1 MPVEGERHAG
11 TSDEVRRMQ
20 IGGRKEGKE
29 GVLVEG
35 MK

>member
-20 IGGRKEGKE
+20 IERRKERRE
-29 GVLVEG
+29 SWWRD
-35 MK
+35 